1 MPPGGHA
8 GGEAVRAGAGGG
20 RCAGS
25 SAPSRVRCEPK
36 TALKNKVY

>member
-1 MPPGGHA
+1 MPPGGDA
-8 GGEAVRAGAGGG
+8 GGEAVRAGAGG